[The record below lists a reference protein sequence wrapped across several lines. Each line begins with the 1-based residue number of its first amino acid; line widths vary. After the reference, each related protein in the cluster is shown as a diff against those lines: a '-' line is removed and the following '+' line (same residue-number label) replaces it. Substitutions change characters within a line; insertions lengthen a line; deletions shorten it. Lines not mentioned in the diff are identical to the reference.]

1 MEQNKEHQMPRGM
14 STTIPGETTTITH
27 NLGTKDIVVAL
38 YNVET
43 GNELN
48 TGITVNDENTV
59 TIVTASGAPKE
70 IRVVIL
76 GF

>member
-1 MEQNKEHQMPRGM
+1 MENSEIKSPRGM
-14 STTIPGETTTITH
+14 ATTIPGETTTITH
-27 NLGTKDIVVAL
+27 NLGSTDLVIAL
-38 YNVET
+38 YNEAT

-48 TGITVNDENTV
+48 SGITIVDENTV
-59 TIVTASGAPKE
+59 TISTASGAPEK